1 MVLILVAI
9 DIKLDGYRLLW
20 IFQRPIA
27 YRTQDI
33 GSWLRIIRFVN
44 LVAITNNAFLITF
57 TSSLSKNFFKNSL
70 EIQLLFVILFQVYFK
85 IK

>member
-1 MVLILVAI
+1 MVLLLVAI

-20 IFQRPIA
+20 IFQRPIG

-57 TSSLSKNFFKNSL
+57 TSSLSKNFFNNSL
-70 EIQLLFVILFQVYFK
+70 EIQLLFVVLFQVC
-85 IK
+85 